1 MIKELLE
8 YIVGNFVDNKS
19 AVNVSVTE
27 VDDKNFDVIIAVA
40 EADIGKVIGRQ
51 GKIISSI
58 RTLVK
63 SVGILENKKYNV
75 EILGGEK
82 RKRSDD

>member
-1 MIKELLE
+1 M
-8 YIVGNFVDNKS
+8 
-19 AVNVSVTE
+19 TE
-27 VDDKNFDVIIAVA
+27 IDDKNVDVVIAVA
-40 EADIGKVIGRQ
+40 ETDIGKVIGRQ

-63 SVGILENKKYNV
+63 SIGMLDGKKYNV

>member
-1 MIKELLE
+1 MVKDLLE
-8 YIVGNFVDNKS
+8 YIVGNLVDNKS
-19 AVNVSVTE
+19 TVGVSMTE
-27 VDDKNFDVIIAVA
+27 IDDKNVDVVIAVA
-40 EADIGKVIGRQ
+40 ETDIGKVIGRQ

-63 SVGILENKKYNV
+63 SIGMLDGKKYNV

>member
-1 MIKELLE
+1 MVKDLLE
-8 YIVGNFVDNKS
+8 YIVGNLVDNKS
-19 AVNVSVTE
+19 AVKVSITE
-27 VDDKNFDVIIAVA
+27 ASDKNVEAVIAVA
-40 EADIGKVIGRQ
+40 ETDIGKVIGRQ

-63 SVGILENKKYNV
+63 SIGMLDGKKYNV